1 MERHK
6 EITTNM
12 RKRLK
17 TIQAHMRGGC
27 LTPELLKVISNDL
40 WDDVGELERLL
51 DSVSIEPDE
60 PEFEVTVAGIHYAGS
75 MAEQARQA
83 RRFKVIEGGLA
94 HV

>member
-6 EITTNM
+6 ELTTNM
-12 RKRLK
+12 RRRLK
-17 TIQAHMRGGC
+17 TIQTHMRGGC

-60 PEFEVTVAGIHYAGS
+60 PEFEVTLDGIQYAGT
-75 MAEQARQA
+75 AAATARAARQ
-83 RRFKVIEGGLA
+83 FQVIEGGRA
-94 HV
+94 